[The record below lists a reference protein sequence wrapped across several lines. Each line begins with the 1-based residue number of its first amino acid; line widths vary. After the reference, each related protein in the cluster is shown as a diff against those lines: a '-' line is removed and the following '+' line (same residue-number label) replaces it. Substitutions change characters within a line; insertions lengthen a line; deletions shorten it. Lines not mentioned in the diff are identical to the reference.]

1 MSLKCI
7 CESILGTMDCWQEV
21 SITKKNVIKKLCKK
35 QIPQAPNFPYGH
47 SGKVYCPNCAMIVED
62 LYCGTCGQ
70 KIKWD

>member
-7 CESILGTMDCWQEV
+7 CESILGTIDCWQEV
-21 SITKKNVIKKLCKK
+21 SITKKNVIKKLCEK
-35 QIPQAPNFPYGH
+35 QIPQKPNYPYTD
-47 SGKVYCPNCAMIVED
+47 KIAYCPNCSMFVED